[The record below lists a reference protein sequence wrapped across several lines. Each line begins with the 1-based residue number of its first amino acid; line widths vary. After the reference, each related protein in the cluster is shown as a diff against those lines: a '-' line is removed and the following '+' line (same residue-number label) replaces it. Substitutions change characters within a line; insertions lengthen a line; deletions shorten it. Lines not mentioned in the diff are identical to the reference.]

1 MPPLAVGAP
10 PRFCPV
16 APLHVRRYF
25 RTEALT
31 VLGSTVTTMVSLRLQ
46 PVEVSVT
53 SSI

>member
-1 MPPLAVGAP
+1 MPPLAVGVP

-16 APLHVRRYF
+16 ASLHVRTYF

-31 VLGSTVTTMVSLRLQ
+31 VLGSTVTTTVSLRLQ
-46 PVEVSVT
+46 PVEASIT